1 VGRTGSYIKL
11 DRGLKNNSLWT
22 EKPFSKGQAWVDLLM
37 LAQGVEKRREYRGK
51 RQVMHRGCVYTS
63 IYFLSDRWGWSRM
76 KVYRF
81 LEKLMIDEMIVV
93 QGWRTDETTNRTVHR
108 TTNETKSKTTDETT
122 ISIVN
127 WALYQYSETT
137 DDTKHRPVRS
147 SADETTNETH
157 KRKKEKDTEIERKKP
172 PKSPKGDNSPS
183 DDNDGEFYDSPNGR
197 VKRGTDEFRKVSH
210 LILSEEEGT
219 ADDIPM
225 RYREQFNNNFAE
237 YKRFRNQ

>member
-37 LAQGVEKRREYRGK
+37 LAQGVEKSREYRGK

-147 SADETTNETH
+147 SVDETTNETH
-157 KRKKEKDTEIERKKP
+157 KRKKEKDTEIERKEKNKKESP
-172 PKSPKGDNSPS
+172 SPLPLNGGGDSPKAMRLKPID
-183 DDNDGEFYDSPNGR
+183 
-197 VKRGTDEFRKVSH
+197 
-210 LILSEEEGT
+210 EGT
-219 ADDIPM
+219 VDDIPEEF
-225 RYREQFNNNFAE
+225 RDFCKTYAD
-237 YKRFRNQ
+237 YWRFRNR

>member
-1 VGRTGSYIKL
+1 MGRTGSYIKL

-37 LAQGVEKRREYRGK
+37 LAQGVEKSREYRGK

-93 QGWRTDETTNRTVHR
+93 QGWEIDETSKRTVHR
-108 TTNETKSKTTDETT
+108 TTNETTIRTTDETT

-127 WALYQYSETT
+127 WALYQYSETSNE
-137 DDTKHRPVRS
+137 TKRRPVRCNV
-147 SADETTNETH
+147 DETSKRTH
-157 KRKKEKDTEIERKKP
+157 NRIYTEKDTEKERNIP
-172 PKSPKGDNSPS
+172 PKSPKGDNPPS
-183 DDNDGEFYDSPNGR
+183 GIPEMYRDMFQT
-197 VKRGTDEFRKVSH
+197 V
-210 LILSEEEGT
+210 EEYL
-219 ADDIPM
+219 AW
-225 RYREQFNNNFAE
+225 
-237 YKRFRNQ
+237 RNQ